1 MNEFSFIVSSNESK
15 RQTGMTVDNAI
26 HRLETPRAVCTLVDT
41 PGNDNYRQIMAT
53 ALGQADVAILAVDAT
68 ASVESTKDSAQRFGY
83 MEAAQIA
90 YDQGIRQMIV
100 ALTKIDDRGVNLSE
114 KQYNTLVENA
124 GVFLAEEI
132 GFESSRIPFIPIS
145 GLNGD
150 NLTCRSPGIPWY
162 DGPYLTQALDGV
174 ESPVRESFKQL
185 WIPILSVC
193 HVERIGTVAIG
204 TIEAGTLHVGMKV
217 KILPNDVIAKVE
229 CIEMHHSALS
239 TAKAGDHVGFNLV
252 GVDHESADIRSGC
265 IATDTDVAYSTLV
278 DYGYL

>member
-1 MNEFSFIVSSNESK
+1 M
-15 RQTGMTVDNAI
+15 MVDNAI

-41 PGNDNYRQIMAT
+41 PGNDNYKKIMTT

-68 ASVESTKDSAQRFGY
+68 ANVESTKDDDSDQQRFGY

-100 ALTKIDDRGVNLSE
+100 ALTKIDDRGVHLSE
-114 KQYNTLVENA
+114 KQYNTLVENV

-132 GFESSRIPFIPIS
+132 GFESSKIPFIPIS

-150 NLTCRSPGIPWY
+150 NLTHRSPGIPWY

-204 TIEAGTLHVGMKV
+204 TIEAGTLDVGMQV

-239 TAKAGDHVGFNLV
+239 TAQAGDHVGFNLV
-252 GVDHESADIRSGC
+252 GVDHKSTDIRSGC
-265 IATDTDVAYSTLV
+265 IATDTDVSYSTLV
-278 DYGYL
+278 DHGYL